1 MSPSLLRNPHRQTR
15 HNALSPMAIVEKAK
29 ERHEEAMTKLGKLR
43 EQAAKCEAKLK
54 KLLDE
59 RTTKLQAMEKE
70 VVDLQAANTEA
81 TQRSANKE
89 EMRMQTV
96 L

>member
-43 EQAAKCEAKLK
+43 EQAAKCEAELQR
-54 KLLDE
+54 LLE
-59 RTTKLQAMEKE
+59 ECTTKIQATEKE
-70 VVDLQAANTEA
+70 VVDLQVAIILVAARLAKRRKHN
-81 TQRSANKE
+81 N
-89 EMRMQTV
+89 
-96 L
+96 

>member
-43 EQAAKCEAKLK
+43 EQAAEREADLK
-54 KLLDE
+54 RLLDE
-59 RTTKLQAMEKE
+59 RTNKLQAMEKE
-70 VVDLQAANTEA
+70 VADLQAANTEA
-81 TQRSANKE
+81 TQRLARE
-89 EMRMQTV
+89 EEKRQ
-96 L
+96 